1 MKVSKMDLDMNYY
14 HIEMAVKITRMHER
28 ILENLQ

>member
-1 MKVSKMDLDMNYY
+1 MKVSKMDLDMNY
-14 HIEMAVKITRMHER
+14 HIEMAVKITTMHER